1 MGRVN
6 RRRALLVVIL
16 VYVALDLSLPTMPG
30 AFVFDPADSLESIQT
45 ARGRTTARVVVL
57 PSPVRHE
64 FLTSQP
70 QTDLRQRQL
79 PSEVTAFGQPSVS
92 CLPQARCESA
102 RPSEDPH

>member
-70 QTDLRQRQL
+70 QTDLR
-79 PSEVTAFGQPSVS
+79 
-92 CLPQARCESA
+92 
-102 RPSEDPH
+102 